1 MKKIFIDFICAN
13 PVQSASICVKNLLES
28 LFSISKQALR
38 NLTNL
43 FYRMKL
49 FTELYTELEQTN
61 KTNEK
66 VEALRFYFERADAR
80 DAAWALYFLSGR
92 KPRQIVPSK
101 KLREWAIE
109 ISEIPEWLYEE
120 SRDTVGDGAETI
132 ALLLPYN
139 SSTNDTPLY
148 VLVEKRLL
156 PLRGADEA
164 IQYEEV
170 LSSWQSMDYSQ
181 RLVYNKLISGSFRV
195 GVSQLLVIRALSQI
209 NDVPTDII
217 AQRLMGDWQPTAEFY
232 EKVVSAEMDADEK
245 PIARPFPFHLAHQI
259 DFPLEKLG
267 EIKDWQAE
275 WKWDGIRV
283 QVIKRENQVFLWSRG
298 EDLITGRFPE
308 IAEAAAFLPNGTIL
322 DGEILPWRE
331 DSVLPFTELQRRIGR
346 KNVSAKMMAEVPVIV
361 QVYDVLEFENED
373 IRVEEFE
380 KRRKILKKVIKNLA
394 DRAKEIFRITD
405 SVTAKSWEQLIEK
418 REASRSLKV
427 EGLMLKKL
435 DSPYRVGRHRGDWWK
450 WKIDPFT
457 IDAVLLYAQKGS
469 GKRANLFTD
478 YTFAVWKDSELVPFA
493 KAYSGLT
500 DKEIRRV
507 DKFVRENTKETFGP
521 VRSVAPKLVFELAFE
536 AIQKSSRHKSGVAVR
551 FPRIL
556 RWRDDKT
563 IEEADSLDAIH
574 RLLESYEDAGKK

>member
-1 MKKIFIDFICAN
+1 
-13 PVQSASICVKNLLES
+13 
-28 LFSISKQALR
+28 
-38 NLTNL
+38 
-43 FYRMKL
+43 MKL
-49 FTELYTELEQTN
+49 FTELYTELDQTN

-66 VEALRFYFERADAR
+66 VEALKFYFERADSR

-109 ISEIPEWLYEE
+109 ISEVPEWLYEE

-132 ALLLPYN
+132 ALLLPFN
-139 SSTNDTPLY
+139 SSSDETPLHI
-148 VLVEKRLL
+148 LVEKRLI
-156 PLRGADEA
+156 PLRGADETV
-164 IQYEEV
+164 QYEEV
-170 LSSWQSMDYSQ
+170 LSSWQGMDYSQ

-195 GVSQLLVIRALSQI
+195 GVSQLLVTRALAQLSDI
-209 NDVPTDII
+209 PTDII
-217 AQRLMGDWQPTAEFY
+217 AQRLMGNWEATAEFY
-232 EKVVSAEMDADEK
+232 EKVVSSEMDADEK
-245 PIARPFPFHLAHQI
+245 PIARPYPFHLAHQI
-259 DFPLEKLG
+259 DFSLEKLG

-283 QVIKRENQVFLWSRG
+283 QIIKRENQVFLWSRG
-298 EDLITGRFPE
+298 EDLITERFPE
-308 IAEAAAFLPNGTIL
+308 IAEAATFLPNGTVL

-346 KNVSAKMMAEVPVIV
+346 KNVSAKMLAEVPVIV
-361 QVYDVLEFENED
+361 QVYDSLEFENED
-373 IRVEEFE
+373 IRADEFK
-380 KRRKILKKVIKNLA
+380 KRRSNLERIFENLDVEAKRIL
-394 DRAKEIFRITD
+394 RITD
-405 SVTAKSWEQLIEK
+405 SVSAESWEQLAEK
-418 REASRSLKV
+418 RENSRSLKV

-457 IDAVLLYAQKGS
+457 IDAVLLYAQKGT

-478 YTFAVWKDSELVPFA
+478 YTFAVWKQSELVPFA

-500 DKEIRRV
+500 DKEIRKV

-521 VRSVAPKLVFELAFE
+521 VRSVTPKLVFELAFE

-563 IEEADSLDAIH
+563 IEEADSLETIH
-574 RLLESYEDAGKK
+574 ALLESYEAEGRQ